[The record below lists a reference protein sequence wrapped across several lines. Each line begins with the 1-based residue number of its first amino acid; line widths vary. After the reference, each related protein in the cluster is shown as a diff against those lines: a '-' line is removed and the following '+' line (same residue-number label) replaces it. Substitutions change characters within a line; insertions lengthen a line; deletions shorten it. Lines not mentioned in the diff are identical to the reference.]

1 MIKLK
6 GDSRTKSS
14 LMDMSDKK
22 IMTYAVVVWAIGGI
36 ISITASLGFLALA
49 VYIVKSIW
57 SA

>member
-1 MIKLK
+1 
-6 GDSRTKSS
+6 
-14 LMDMSDKK
+14 MDMSDKK

>member
-1 MIKLK
+1 MIQLK

-14 LMDMSDKK
+14 LADMSEKK
-22 IMTYAVVVWAIGGI
+22 LLTFAFVAWAVGGI